1 MTENTCMTRH
11 GSACSEGIEAEIQC
25 IVVSRSGLHTSP
37 SFEQN
42 SDLSESVMVGLWSI
56 KPRNQKW
63 HSN

>member
-1 MTENTCMTRH
+1 MTENSCMTRH
-11 GSACSEGIEAEIQC
+11 GSEIQC

-37 SFEQN
+37 SFEQH